1 MVQAGVAQKA
11 LDDAA
16 AEIEGYLVGRYAL
29 PLSPVPAILR
39 VHACTIA
46 HYRLLGSAVDDATRE
61 DYKAVRQYLER
72 VADGLVRVVHPGRDY
87 AAVLFGGSGTAAVE
101 AAVASTVSEGTG
113 RHVAPS
119 SACVAVDTPRVG
131 VPKTAL
137 RSSGCGSCA

>member
-1 MVQAGVAQKA
+1 MPYATVTDLQDRLGEPRLVQLTDLSDPPLGVVQAGVAQKA

-72 VADGLVRVVHPGRDY
+72 VADGRILLQPPEQ
-87 AAVLFGGSGTAAVE
+87 AAAPLGAGTVLFSAGGKVMGRES
-101 AAVASTVSEGTG
+101 VASDEAS
-113 RHVAPS
+113 
-119 SACVAVDTPRVG
+119 
-131 VPKTAL
+131 
-137 RSSGCGSCA
+137 